1 MPGGTAFARPT
12 GFVGPVSEAPP
23 GNWAALR
30 PDALTPALSHREREK
45 AKPTSTSLSGTAANA
60 GFAGSP
66 APRPDAPA
74 LLSCPDA
81 GR

>member
-30 PDALTPALSHREREK
+30 PDALTPALSHGEREK
-45 AKPTSTSLSGTAANA
+45 TLGRHCD
-60 GFAGSP
+60 G
-66 APRPDAPA
+66 
-74 LLSCPDA
+74 LLLFEQFVHHA
-81 GR
+81 RIGQR